1 MSMITRK
8 MVVIAVAV
16 QFMAI
21 PAMAQGTTDQGNAHH
36 YQGGPKTGVPH
47 STTHPKLQS
56 KKTRVNT
63 GTGGHHYQGGPKT
76 EVPHH
81 MGDKK

>member
-1 MSMITRK
+1 MITRK
-8 MVVIAVAV
+8 MVAIAVAV
-16 QFMAI
+16 QFMAV
-21 PAMAQGTTDQGNAHH
+21 PAMAQTASDKENAHH
-36 YQGGPKTGVPH
+36 YQGGAKTGVPH
-47 STTHPKLQS
+47 STTHPKS
-56 KKTRVNT
+56 SERTKVDT